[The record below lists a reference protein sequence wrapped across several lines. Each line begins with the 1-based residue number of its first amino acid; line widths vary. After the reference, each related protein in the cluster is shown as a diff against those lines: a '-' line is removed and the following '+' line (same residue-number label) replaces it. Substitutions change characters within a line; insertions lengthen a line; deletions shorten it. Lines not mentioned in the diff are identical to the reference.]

1 MSQFNLRLCE
11 PVMFM
16 GGFHLSLHITACT
29 SHLFFSHL
37 KGGDNRGHLRWAKV
51 PVSDNTMSHAG
62 VKNGFRS
69 NRKAER
75 EREREDGC

>member
-16 GGFHLSLHITACT
+16 GGFSLVASYYCVYFTFV
-29 SHLFFSHL
+29 FFHL

-51 PVSDNTMSHAG
+51 PVSDNTMSHAR